1 MVSYS
6 RAYAVY
12 RRVLRDDKKISKMPG
27 VMERA
32 ERLILVFLGML
43 LYPFNPLYL
52 TCAIALAAVL
62 SIVTVMQ
69 RMLYTIG
76 KAEY

>member
-12 RRVLRDDKKISKMPG
+12 RRVLKDDKKISKMPG
-27 VMERA
+27 ILERS
-32 ERLILVFLGML
+32 ERLLLVFLGML
-43 LYPFNPLYL
+43 LYDFNPVYL
-52 TCAIALAAVL
+52 TYAIAIAAVL

-69 RMLYTIG
+69 RMLYAIG
-76 KAEY
+76 NAEY